1 MKKFISSILT
11 FIMLFSALSVNV
23 FAASNNLEECFV
35 GECDISNLTFISNTS
50 RKQYIQNAINYY
62 ITNTSSISNALNNNK
77 VAIFMFE
84 GGSDNVDKENF
95 KNTNKSRVH
104 AVCIVVKKINGSYKV
119 IFADENS
126 TSMPDNPLDYSM
138 NKRGTGYAPATL
150 QDGTYIVKSNNMK
163 RNNKKTGVSY
173 QHAAPCLRTE
183 NGNNVPC
190 IYKSATDFKESTS
203 GDICLHMRS
212 SSDALSGNSAF
223 SQGCQ
228 LISCKNSS
236 KSGNKMED
244 FNTFIDKITNGLC
257 DLGTVGYYNGGG
269 TTFHGDIYKY
279 TSSLG
284 TTLGTYTVD
293 RQLFVDE
300 MKNNIYK
307 DSSVVEKIVENS
319 NNKSISSNTGSSS
332 THTCTKYETYKNGN
346 TKILGACKEC
356 HKAFNWHETFRRLSE
371 TYELQTKNYKVKIY
385 KSPYEDA
392 KCISSSK
399 VIKNISVVGTLT
411 NAYGSQWYAIAYNYQ
426 DDTDKQC
433 YSTAYVYGKNIE
445 NNYRQSSSNT
455 APIEYG
461 SANTSEQE
469 HTHNYNYNNGMCYC
483 GAVKATTQQTN
494 AASTLKI
501 NLTKYP
507 VQHTQGNNFGLRG
520 TISSNYKI
528 KKIYGYIK
536 QNGNVI
542 QSTEDSPNAKSVD
555 VRDKNLNNNLVFETL
570 GAGNYTLE
578 VYAVDASGNGITV
591 TKNFAV
597 VGQTVKAESTLSIN
611 LDKYPVTLNAG
622 SGFGLRGSITSNYN
636 IALVKGYVIN
646 SSGQTVLSSKDTPNS
661 TSMDIRY
668 ANLNDD
674 LVFNNLGAGNYT
686 MKVVATD
693 NSGRTV
699 EVSKAFSVI
708 SNTSSNNSALAINL
722 QKYPVTLDVGS
733 SYGLRGS
740 ITSNYNISVVR
751 GYVTNSNGQTVL
763 SSKDTPNSTYM
774 DIKPARLNADL
785 IFNNLSAGN
794 YTMKVVAV
802 DASGRT
808 VEATKNF
815 TVKAKDVY
823 VDNSPNGNGVTGT
836 VAIPSSWEN
845 LSIRSGPSTNYQIVG
860 SMNNG
865 AKCTV
870 YPNKTSNG
878 WYYVNYNGI
887 WGYASG
893 NQINLNNSSNANTRT
908 GIVNI
913 PSSWTDLSIRTGP
926 STNYQIVGGMPHG
939 ARCTVYPDKASN
951 GWYYVEYNG
960 VSGYAA
966 GNRINLQ

>member
-1 MKKFISSILT
+1 MKFKKLITLILCFILLSSTLPVFASEIQKAM
-11 FIMLFSALSVNV
+11 FIMDEVK
-23 FAASNNLEECFV
+23 
-35 GECDISNLTFISNTS
+35 ISQVPYGGYSHS
-50 RKQYIQNAINYY
+50 KQNAID
-62 ITNTSSISNALNNNK
+62 IVS
-77 VAIFMFE
+77 
-84 GGSDNVDKENF
+84 ENG
-95 KNTNKSRVH
+95 K
-104 AVCIVVKKINGSYKV
+104 
-119 IFADENS
+119 
-126 TSMPDNPLDYSM
+126 
-138 NKRGTGYAPATL
+138 GYAPFDGHIIRIVESYNAIWFKSDNKVKYANGIEDYMTVVLMHDDKLNNLKLNQHIKQGEYFYDVGVKSPESNVTGAHIHLECIRGDVNTKGSWTRGNIYPYDALFLNCTTKQTKLKDTKWIVKDCEYCTTTINGKKVVGVCEKCHTEYDWLSKLERINGQATL
-150 QDGTYIVKSNNMK
+150 
-163 RNNKKTGVSY
+163 
-173 QHAAPCLRTE
+173 
-183 NGNNVPC
+183 
-190 IYKSATDFKESTS
+190 
-203 GDICLHMRS
+203 
-212 SSDALSGNSAF
+212 
-223 SQGCQ
+223 
-228 LISCKNSS
+228 
-236 KSGNKMED
+236 
-244 FNTFIDKITNGLC
+244 
-257 DLGTVGYYNGGG
+257 
-269 TTFHGDIYKY
+269 
-279 TSSLG
+279 
-284 TTLGTYTVD
+284 
-293 RQLFVDE
+293 
-300 MKNNIYK
+300 
-307 DSSVVEKIVENS
+307 ENS
-319 NNKSISSNTGSSS
+319 N
-332 THTCTKYETYKNGN
+332 
-346 TKILGACKEC
+346 
-356 HKAFNWHETFRRLSE
+356 
-371 TYELQTKNYKVKIY
+371 KNYKVTLY
-385 KSPYEDA
+385 KKPYKDA
-392 KCISSSK
+392 DK
-399 VIKNISVVGTLT
+399 VVSGKTIRELPIIGTVV
-411 NAYGSQWYAIAYNYQ
+411 NAYGNTWYAVNYQ
-426 DDTDKQC
+426 DDENKACWTGYIFED
-433 YSTAYVYGKNIE
+433 TLIKNYKISITQE
-445 NNYRQSSSNT
+445 AIKYD
-455 APIEYG
+455 
-461 SANTSEQE
+461 SANTVDVAHS
-469 HTHNYNYNNGMCYC
+469 HNYNYNNGMCYC
-483 GAVKATTQQTN
+483 GAVKASTQQTN

-555 VRDKNLNNNLVFETL
+555 VKDKKLNNNLVFETL

-578 VYAVDASGNGITV
+578 VCAVDASGNSITV
-591 TKNFAV
+591 IKNFTI
-597 VGQTVKAESTLSIN
+597 VGQTVKTESTLSIN

-622 SGFGLRGSITSNYN
+622 SGYGLRGSITSNYS
-636 IALVKGYVIN
+636 IVLVKGYVIN

-708 SNTSSNNSALAINL
+708 SSTGSNNSTLSINL
-722 QKYPVTLDVGS
+722 VNYPVTLNVGS

-751 GYVTNSNGQTVL
+751 GYVISSNGQTVL

-774 DIKPARLNADL
+774 DIKPAHLNADL

-808 VEATKNF
+808 VEASKNF
-815 TVKAKDVY
+815 TVKSNVY

-878 WYYVNYNGI
+878 WYYINYNGI

-893 NQINLNNSSNANTRT
+893 NQINLNNASASNTRT

-926 STNYQIVGGMPHG
+926 STNYQIVGGMPQG

>member
-1 MKKFISSILT
+1 MKKILSFLICYSLVLT
-11 FIMLFSALSVNV
+11 CIFSVSTIVSA
-23 FAASNNLEECFV
+23 EESWLWPVPDNKTIYQPFKPKTSTDS
-35 GECDISNLTFISNTS
+35 GHSGLDISKNAFYVVVAVKSGVVKTSNPYVCSHFSKPNANDHDGSCAWKSSSSLLTLGNYIEIEHSDGTISRYAHLCYGFNHDKAST
-50 RKQYIQNAINYY
+50 KIDVLNVGDYVTQGTPIGIVG
-62 ITNTSSISNALNNNK
+62 SSGKSFGQHLHFTIIKNGSKLNNNPIDNTLILSANAK
-77 VAIFMFE
+77 YSNSDICS
-84 GGSDNVDKENF
+84 GG
-95 KNTNKSRVH
+95 T
-104 AVCIVVKKINGSYKV
+104 INYIGSV
-119 IFADENS
+119 SPTINENS
-126 TSMPDNPLDYSM
+126 TSKPS
-138 NKRGTGYAPATL
+138 
-150 QDGTYIVKSNNMK
+150 
-163 RNNKKTGVSY
+163 
-173 QHAAPCLRTE
+173 
-183 NGNNVPC
+183 
-190 IYKSATDFKESTS
+190 
-203 GDICLHMRS
+203 
-212 SSDALSGNSAF
+212 
-223 SQGCQ
+223 
-228 LISCKNSS
+228 
-236 KSGNKMED
+236 
-244 FNTFIDKITNGLC
+244 
-257 DLGTVGYYNGGG
+257 
-269 TTFHGDIYKY
+269 
-279 TSSLG
+279 
-284 TTLGTYTVD
+284 
-293 RQLFVDE
+293 
-300 MKNNIYK
+300 
-307 DSSVVEKIVENS
+307 NS
-319 NNKSISSNTGSSS
+319 NNNL
-332 THTCTKYETYKNGN
+332 HTCTKYETYKNGN
-346 TKILGACKEC
+346 KTILGACKEC
-356 HKAFNWHETFRRLSE
+356 HTPFNWYEEFSRLSE

-392 KCISSSK
+392 KCISSNK

-411 NAYGSQWYAIAYNYQ
+411 NAYGSKWYAIAYNYQ

-445 NNYRQSSSNT
+445 NNYRQTSSNT
-455 APIEYG
+455 APIQYS
-461 SANTSEQE
+461 SANMNEQE
-469 HTHNYNYNNGMCYC
+469 HKHNYNFNNGMCYC
-483 GAVKATTQQTN
+483 GAVKATTPQTN

-501 NLTKYP
+501 SLTKYP
-507 VQHTQGNNFGLRG
+507 VQHKQGKNFGLRG
-520 TISSNYKI
+520 SITSNYKI

-542 QSTEDSPNAKSVD
+542 QSTEDTPNAKSVD
-555 VRDKNLNNNLVFETL
+555 VRDKKLNNNLVFETL

-591 TKNFAV
+591 IKNFTV
-597 VGQTVKAESTLSIN
+597 VGQAAKAESTLSIN

-622 SGFGLRGSITSNYN
+622 SGFGLRGSISSNYN

-646 SSGQTVLSSKDTPNS
+646 SSGQTVLLSKDTPNS

-668 ANLNDD
+668 ANLNND
-674 LVFNNLGAGNYT
+674 LIFNNLGAGNYT

-699 EVSKAFSVI
+699 EVSKAFSVV
-708 SNTSSNNSALAINL
+708 SNTNSNNSSLSINL
-722 QKYPVTLDVGS
+722 EKYPVTLNVGS
-733 SYGLRGS
+733 SYGLRGT

-751 GYVTNSNGQTVL
+751 GYVINSNGQTVL

-774 DIKPARLNADL
+774 DIKPAHLNADL

-794 YTMKVVAV
+794 YTMRVVAV

-893 NQINLNNSSNANTRT
+893 NQIKLNNSSNANTRT

>member
-1 MKKFISSILT
+1 MKKFISILLT
-11 FIMLFSALSVNV
+11 VIIAFSVSFSA
-23 FAASNNLEECFV
+23 FAASDYNSYRTE
-35 GECDISNLTFISNTS
+35 
-50 RKQYIQNAINYY
+50 
-62 ITNTSSISNALNNNK
+62 
-77 VAIFMFE
+77 
-84 GGSDNVDKENF
+84 VDKLNKMAVPTQPQRYHVVKSGGKYVSATSEGSGGICNVVAGTQMLNRRIAYDTNGNF
-95 KNTNKSRVH
+95 KSSDFFTLDEVMLANG
-104 AVCIVVKKINGSYKV
+104 VKISEKNVPYKHG
-119 IFADENS
+119 N
-126 TSMPDNPLDYSM
+126 
-138 NKRGTGYAPATL
+138 TGYVYSGATGSWY
-150 QDGTYIVKSNNMK
+150 DKTYAK
-163 RNNKKTGVSY
+163 
-173 QHAAPCLRTE
+173 
-183 NGNNVPC
+183 NG
-190 IYKSATDFKESTS
+190 F
-203 GDICLHMRS
+203 
-212 SSDALSGNSAF
+212 
-223 SQGCQ
+223 
-228 LISCKNSS
+228 
-236 KSGNKMED
+236 
-244 FNTFIDKITNGLC
+244 
-257 DLGTVGYYNGGG
+257 
-269 TTFHGDIYKY
+269 
-279 TSSLG
+279 
-284 TTLGTYTVD
+284 TYEI
-293 RQLFVDE
+293 E
-300 MKNNIYK
+300 MKNTESVKK
-307 DSSVVEKIVENS
+307 DMKSKGISNFEDYIAKILIEHPEGICYRRNGHYVVITDYVYNA
-319 NNKSISSNTGSSS
+319 NTGKYTFYIIDGTNEIINGYAKGRVELSKTSLCKDNGVKAIKGYEGLIAYIDAPS
-332 THTCTKYETYKNGN
+332 KLIHTCTKYETYKNGN

-356 HKAFNWHETFRRLSE
+356 HKAFNWHETFSRLSE

-392 KCISSSK
+392 KCISNNK

-411 NAYGSQWYAIAYNYQ
+411 NAYGSQWYAVAYNYQ

-433 YSTAYVYGKNIE
+433 YSTAYVYGQNIE

-455 APIEYG
+455 TPIEYG
-461 SANTSEQE
+461 SANTNEQE

-483 GAVKATTQQTN
+483 GAVKKSTQQTN

-536 QNGNVI
+536 QNGNII

-555 VRDKNLNNNLVFETL
+555 VRDKKLNNNLVFEKL

-578 VYAVDASGNGITV
+578 VCAVDASGNSITV
-591 TKNFAV
+591 TKNFTV

-611 LDKYPVTLNAG
+611 LDKYPVSLNAG
-622 SGFGLRGSITSNYN
+622 SGFGLRGSVTSNYN
-636 IALVKGYVIN
+636 IALVRGYVIN

-661 TSMDIRY
+661 TSMDIKY

-708 SNTSSNNSALAINL
+708 SNTSSNNSTLAINL

-733 SYGLRGS
+733 SYGLRGT

-751 GYVTNSNGQTVL
+751 GYVINSNGQTVL

-774 DIKPARLNADL
+774 DIKPAHLNADL

-794 YTMKVVAV
+794 YTMRVVAV

-808 VEATKNF
+808 VEASKNF

-893 NQINLNNSSNANTRT
+893 NQININNSSTTNTRT

>member
-1 MKKFISSILT
+1 MKKRFLSTLLVITLCIT
-11 FIMLFSALSVNV
+11 FLPNIEV
-23 FAASNNLEECFV
+23 
-35 GECDISNLTFISNTS
+35 
-50 RKQYIQNAINYY
+50 
-62 ITNTSSISNALNNNK
+62 
-77 VAIFMFE
+77 
-84 GGSDNVDKENF
+84 
-95 KNTNKSRVH
+95 
-104 AVCIVVKKINGSYKV
+104 
-119 IFADENS
+119 
-126 TSMPDNPLDYSM
+126 
-138 NKRGTGYAPATL
+138 
-150 QDGTYIVKSNNMK
+150 
-163 RNNKKTGVSY
+163 
-173 QHAAPCLRTE
+173 
-183 NGNNVPC
+183 
-190 IYKSATDFKESTS
+190 SATDQNMNNPRITDYTDNPFFVEKLGVLFDKLVNNQYNYFTTT
-203 GDICLHMRS
+203 GKTC
-212 SSDALSGNSAF
+212 GNSDC
-223 SQGCQ
+223 S
-228 LISCKNSS
+228 
-236 KSGNKMED
+236 
-244 FNTFIDKITNGLC
+244 LC
-257 DLGTVGYYNGGG
+257 DTGNVTREHP
-269 TTFHGDIYKY
+269 TI
-279 TSSLG
+279 SSLNVDYPVG
-284 TTLGTYTVD
+284 KTNSCYGFAKWTFKYLYGKDATGVLDNPNTRGNTNSTIVVASTYD
-293 RQLFVDE
+293 
-300 MKNNIYK
+300 
-307 DSSVVEKIVENS
+307 
-319 NNKSISSNTGSSS
+319 GSSS
-332 THTCTKYETYKNGN
+332 AKTVIQKAKVGDILQAPNPHTMIFLKCDDKYFYVLHANWKWSNEGNNIVKVSKFSYDQFAKITVYRADNYSDFDVKSHICTEYETYKNGN
-346 TKILGACKEC
+346 TKILGACKDASC
-356 HKAFNWHETFRRLSE
+356 RKPFDWQSTFSRI
-371 TYELQTKNYKVKIY
+371 TNQTAQLKSSNKNYKISVY
-385 KSPYEDA
+385 NAPYEDA
-392 KCISSSK
+392 TKTTAK
-399 VIKNISVVGTLT
+399 KSVDKFAIVGTVK
-411 NAYGSQWYAIAYNYQ
+411 NAYGNEWYAIDYP
-426 DDTDKQC
+426 DDTKKVC
-433 YSTAYVYGKNIE
+433 YIAYIYKSTLTDNYGITTTTVQEAKK
-445 NNYRQSSSNT
+445 YD
-455 APIEYG
+455 
-461 SANTSEQE
+461 SANNVTTKHS
-469 HTHNYNYNNGMCYC
+469 HNYNYNNGKCYC
-483 GAVKATTQQTN
+483 GAVKQSTQQTN

-542 QSTEDSPNAKSVD
+542 QSTEDTPNAKSVD
-555 VRDKNLNNNLVFETL
+555 VRDKKLNNNLVFETL

-578 VYAVDASGNGITV
+578 VCAVDASGNSITV
-591 TKNFAV
+591 IKNFTV
-597 VGQTVKAESTLSIN
+597 VGQTVKTESTLSIN
-611 LDKYPVTLNAG
+611 LDKYPVTLNVG
-622 SGFGLRGSITSNYN
+622 SGFGLRGSVTSNYN

-674 LVFNNLGAGNYT
+674 LVFNNLCAGNYT

-699 EVSKAFSVI
+699 EVSKNFSVV
-708 SNTSSNNSALAINL
+708 SNSNSNNSSLSINL
-722 QKYPVTLDVGS
+722 QKYPVTLKVGS
-733 SYGLRGS
+733 SYGLRGT

-751 GYVTNSNGQTVL
+751 GYVINSNGQTVL

-774 DIKPARLNADL
+774 DIKPAHLNADL

-815 TVKAKDVY
+815 TVKNEDVY

-845 LSIRSGPSTNYQIVG
+845 LSIRSGPSTNYQIIG

-878 WYYVNYNGI
+878 WYYINYNGI

-893 NQINLNNSSNANTRT
+893 NQINLNNPSASNTRT

-926 STNYQIVGGMPHG
+926 STNYQIVGGMPQG